1 MYFLKRKTQQKSE
14 TENEA
19 DDRKEKKKSW
29 AKPNLSQVII
39 ACGFSPEI
47 QKSIFIRVWS
57 RNIKSKP
64 VLSRNTE
71 EKQNSHISQTS
82 HMYLDIVLREI
93 LLLSLI

>member
-19 DDRKEKKKSW
+19 ERQKREKKILGETKFESSDNCLW
-29 AKPNLSQVII
+29 FFK
-39 ACGFSPEI
+39 PEI

-71 EKQNSHISQTS
+71 EKKFSYKSNYVFS
-82 HMYLDIVLREI
+82 
-93 LLLSLI
+93 

>member
-39 ACGFSPEI
+39 ACGFSTWNPKKYFYSCLISKNQVETCI
-47 QKSIFIRVWS
+47 NETQKKK
-57 RNIKSKP
+57 IKFSYK
-64 VLSRNTE
+64 VIL
-71 EKQNSHISQTS
+71 
-82 HMYLDIVLREI
+82 MYNLE
-93 LLLSLI
+93 

>member
-71 EKQNSHISQTS
+71 EKKKFSYKSNYVFS
-82 HMYLDIVLREI
+82 
-93 LLLSLI
+93 